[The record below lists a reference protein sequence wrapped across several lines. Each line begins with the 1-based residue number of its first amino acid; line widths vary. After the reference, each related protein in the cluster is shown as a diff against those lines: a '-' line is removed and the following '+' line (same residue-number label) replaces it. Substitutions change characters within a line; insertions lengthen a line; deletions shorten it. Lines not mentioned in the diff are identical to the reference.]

1 MKWLRRSFPSED
13 FFMPDTEPRPASPR
27 PRRAWPALLGIAL
40 IVAATALAFAWVA
53 GWLTPGRLTPQ
64 RFTNAIEAG
73 NGQIYRGFRR
83 AHAKGVCVAGYFEGN
98 GQGVTLSSAR
108 LFAPV
113 RTPFVGRLSVGG
125 GSPYGL
131 DGKARVRSMALQLNS
146 DDGQQWRMAMNSFPF
161 FGVASVQAFY
171 EQTVANAPD
180 PATGKP
186 DPGKRAAFASAHPE
200 FARFAAWAK
209 NAPWPTSWA
218 NTTYNGV
225 NTFRFVNRAGEQHD
239 VRWSMQPHTAF
250 AAMSPGQR
258 AAADGNFLSE
268 DLATRLAHGP
278 LRWDMVVTVAEPGDP
293 TGDPS
298 QSWPEDRRHVTVG
311 TVVIESTTAQTTG
324 ACRDINYD
332 PLVLPTGV
340 EGSDDPVLA
349 ARSAVYSVSFNRRE
363 HDIASGKAAAAI
375 GSAAP
380 QGAQR

>member
-1 MKWLRRSFPSED
+1 
-13 FFMPDTEPRPASPR
+13 MPDIEPAALPSTARS
-27 PRRAWPALLGIAL
+27 AWPALLAIAL
-40 IVAATALAFAWVA
+40 IVAAIALAFAWVA

-64 RFTNAIEAG
+64 RFTNAIETG

-98 GQGVTLSSAR
+98 GQGTALSGAR

-113 RTPFVGRLSVGG
+113 RTPFVGRLSVAG

-131 DGKARVRSMALQLNS
+131 DGKARVRSMALELTS

-161 FGVASVQAFY
+161 FGVSSVQAFY

-186 DPGKRAAFASAHPE
+186 DPARQAAFARAHPE

-218 NTTYNGV
+218 NTTYHGV
-225 NTFRFVNRAGEQHD
+225 NTFRFIDRAGKVRN
-239 VRWSMQPHTAF
+239 VRWSMQPRTAF
-250 AAMSPGQR
+250 EAMSAPQR
-258 AAADGNFLSE
+258 SAADGDFLSE
-268 DLATRLAHGP
+268 DLQARLAQAP
-278 LRWDMVVTVAEPGDP
+278 LRWDMVVTVAGPGDSSV
-293 TGDPS
+293 DPS

-311 TVVIESTTAQTTG
+311 TVVIEGTTPQATG

-340 EGSDDPVLA
+340 QGSDDPILA

-363 HDIASGKAAAAI
+363 HDIASGKADAAT
-375 GSAAP
+375 GKAAGQEARP
-380 QGAQR
+380 